1 MGALCHPFFS
11 RVPLP
16 NHACCG
22 MLVSPDRRAAPPC
35 HNKDEVSAMSTCTQL
50 IHTLKNGGYDP
61 ALAALYALD
70 GSAQKLDGARGRCV
84 RIAEAFAAR
93 YGAQAQ
99 GATLFSGP
107 GRTEIGG
114 NHTDHQHGRVLCGS
128 VDLDMLACAAPNGL
142 DVVRIQSDGYPPLKI
157 SLNDL
162 APKKEEENTSA
173 ALVRGVAAK
182 IKELGFELSGFD
194 ACANST
200 VLSGSGL
207 SSSAAYE
214 TLVGN
219 IFNHFCCG
227 DKLDPVTIAK
237 IGQYA
242 ENVYFGKPCGL
253 MDQMGSSVGGAVA
266 IDFKDPVNPVVERVD
281 YDFSKSGHALCI
293 VDTGSSHGD
302 LTDDYAA
309 VTREMGAVA
318 AHFGKAVLREV
329 PLEDFQA
336 ALPALR
342 SECGDRAVL
351 RAMHFYSDDRRAAQE
366 ADALKTGNFEAFL
379 NLVNASGL
387 SSSLCL
393 QNTWSIH
400 DPSQQ
405 AIPLALTAAEYLL
418 DGMGACRVHGGG
430 FAGTIQAWVPED
442 YLTVFKNGM
451 EALFGAGKCHVL
463 HIRPQGG
470 CVVAASSASHVSG

>member
-1 MGALCHPFFS
+1 
-11 RVPLP
+11 
-16 NHACCG
+16 

-266 IDFKDPVNPVVERVD
+266 IDFKDPANPVVERVD

-470 CVVAASSASHVSG
+470 CVVAASSASPVSG

>member
-1 MGALCHPFFS
+1 
-11 RVPLP
+11 
-16 NHACCG
+16 

-61 ALAALYALD
+61 ALAALYALG

-266 IDFKDPVNPVVERVD
+266 IDFKDPANPVVERVD

-470 CVVAASSASHVSG
+470 CVVAASSASPVSG